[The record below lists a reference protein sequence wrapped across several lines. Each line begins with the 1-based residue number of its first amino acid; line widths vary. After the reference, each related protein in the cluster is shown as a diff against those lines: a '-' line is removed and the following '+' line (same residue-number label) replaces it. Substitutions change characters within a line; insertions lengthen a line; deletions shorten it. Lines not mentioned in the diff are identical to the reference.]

1 MPVDSRSPQPG
12 VRHGSVPRVADRV
25 STAVRFGGGVRPLSG
40 RPALARRV
48 RVPVLPEPPQLG
60 PQDEAGHLRVR
71 QLRAPDLGDR
81 GHYPPYQIR
90 HASKLPLTVWFLA
103 AYFMATDTNGLSAR
117 QLQSRLGLG
126 SYRTAWM
133 LAAKLGRAMVA
144 PDRRPLA
151 GLAEVDETSLPLRT
165 TDDPPAGGVGRSH
178 HGKRLVVGA
187 IEVTD
192 GKPGRLRLQAIADYS
207 AQTLH
212 AFVVQALAAGSI
224 AKTDGWVGYPGAPG
238 VTHDPHVVGPMAAH
252 VILPW
257 IHTVF
262 ANLKTWAKGV
272 YHGLHGPHLQTYLDE
287 FVFRFNRRRT
297 PHAAFRSVLT
307 IAAAVHPVPY
317 KML

>member
-1 MPVDSRSPQPG
+1 
-12 VRHGSVPRVADRV
+12 
-25 STAVRFGGGVRPLSG
+25 
-40 RPALARRV
+40 
-48 RVPVLPEPPQLG
+48 
-60 PQDEAGHLRVR
+60 
-71 QLRAPDLGDR
+71 
-81 GHYPPYQIR
+81 
-90 HASKLPLTVWFLA
+90 
-103 AYFMATDTNGLSAR
+103 MATHTNGLSAR
-117 QLQSRLGLG
+117 QLQSLLGLG

-133 LAAKLGRAMVA
+133 LAAKLRRAMVA

-151 GLAEVDETSLPLRT
+151 GLVEVDETSLPLRT
-165 TDDPPAGGVGRSH
+165 TDDPPAGRVGRSH
-178 HGKRLVVGA
+178 DGKRLVVGA

-212 AFVVQALAAGSI
+212 AFVVQALAAGST

-262 ANLKTWAKGV
+262 ANLANLKTWAKGV
-272 YHGLHGPHLQTYLDE
+272 YHGLRGPHLQTYLDE

-297 PHAAFRSVLT
+297 PHAAFRSLLT
-307 IAAAVHPVPY
+307 IAAALHPVPY
-317 KML
+317 KMLIAPEASA

>member
-1 MPVDSRSPQPG
+1 MDRFPASLIAFQQQFGSEEACARYLADLRWPDGFVCPCCQSRRNWALKTKPDTFECANCGRQT
-12 VRHGSVPRVADRV
+12 SV
-25 STAVRFGGGVRPLSG
+25 TAGTIL
-40 RPALARRV
+40 
-48 RVPVLPEPPQLG
+48 
-60 PQDEAGHLRVR
+60 
-71 QLRAPDLGDR
+71 
-81 GHYPPYQIR
+81 

-103 AYFMATDTNGLSAR
+103 AYFMATHTNGLSAR
-117 QLQSRLGLG
+117 QLQALLGLG

-133 LAAKLGRAMVA
+133 LAAKLRRAMVA

-151 GLAEVDETSLPLRT
+151 GLVEVDDTSLPLRT

-178 HGKRLVVGA
+178 DGKRLVVGA

-212 AFVVQALAAGSI
+212 AFVVQALAAGST

-272 YHGLHGPHLQTYLDE
+272 YHGLRGPHLQTYLDE

-297 PHAAFRSVLT
+297 PHAAFRSLLT

-317 KML
+317 KMLIAPEASA